1 MRSSNVSI
9 FPAATVLSSPHKL
22 IIVIDAFQEFLTGFK
37 TSPEQTI
44 TTALGNITI
53 GEDDLDDEYDLME
66 EDGQDANRQ
75 QAKERRA
82 PQYKY
87 KNMLQ
92 QLSDRTIDE
101 ATIDLD
107 DLATV

>member
-1 MRSSNVSI
+1 
-9 FPAATVLSSPHKL
+9 
-22 IIVIDAFQEFLTGFK
+22 LTGFK

-53 GEDDLDDEYDLME
+53 GEDDLDEEDDLMDD
-66 EDGQDANRQ
+66 DGQGGNRRQ

>member
-1 MRSSNVSI
+1 M
-9 FPAATVLSSPHKL
+9 
-22 IIVIDAFQEFLTGFK
+22 D
-37 TSPEQTI
+37 
-44 TTALGNITI
+44 
-53 GEDDLDDEYDLME
+53 
-66 EDGQDANRQ
+66 EDGQDVNQGQ
-75 QAKERRA
+75 QAKERRS

-107 DLATV
+107 DLSTV

>member
-1 MRSSNVSI
+1 LFTVTS
-9 FPAATVLSSPHKL
+9 FPLGTEL
-22 IIVIDAFQEFLTGFK
+22 INHADAFEEFLTGFK

-53 GEDDLDDEYDLME
+53 GEDDLDE
-66 EDGQDANRQ
+66 EDDFMDDDGQEGNRRQ

>member
-9 FPAATVLSSPHKL
+9 VPAATVLSSPHKL
-22 IIVIDAFQEFLTGFK
+22 IIGIDAFQEFLTGFK

>member
-1 MRSSNVSI
+1 M
-9 FPAATVLSSPHKL
+9 
-22 IIVIDAFQEFLTGFK
+22 TGFK

-53 GEDDLDDEYDLME
+53 GEDDLDEEDDLMDD
-66 EDGQDANRQ
+66 DGQEGNRRQ
-75 QAKERRA
+75 QAKERRS

-107 DLATV
+107 DLAAV

>member
-1 MRSSNVSI
+1 M
-9 FPAATVLSSPHKL
+9 
-22 IIVIDAFQEFLTGFK
+22 D
-37 TSPEQTI
+37 
-44 TTALGNITI
+44 
-53 GEDDLDDEYDLME
+53 
-66 EDGQDANRQ
+66 EDGQDATRRQ
-75 QAKERRA
+75 QDKERRA

>member
-1 MRSSNVSI
+1 MRSSNVSR
-9 FPAATVLSSPHKL
+9 FTAPPALSSPHKL
-22 IIVIDAFQEFLTGFK
+22 IIGIDAFQEFLTGFK
-37 TSPEQTI
+37 TWPEQTI

-53 GEDDLDDEYDLME
+53 GEDDLDDEYDLMD
-66 EDGQDANRQ
+66 EDGQDVNRQ